1 MTSFLISV
9 IRFGV
14 SQPVSDS
21 KENDGEGQRMSIKKC
36 LIILIAVLLSFLI
49 STPVVMA
56 IGDDKYSRASL
67 KGLKKLSVVV
77 QIEKSVSEDL
87 RKAGLSEDRVRT
99 GVELKLR
106 DEAKI
111 DVVYVEDLS
120 SDTPILHVEIDGS
133 KKTEKTFSY
142 LIEVEL
148 WQKSFL
154 KRDPK
159 VQVIAGTWSTGVFG
173 SASASNVATDMMRL
187 INGLMD
193 AFTKAYL
200 SVNP

>member
-1 MTSFLISV
+1 
-9 IRFGV
+9 
-14 SQPVSDS
+14 
-21 KENDGEGQRMSIKKC
+21 
-36 LIILIAVLLSFLI
+36 VLLSFLI
-49 STPVVMA
+49 STPVVIA
-56 IGDDKYSRASL
+56 IGDDKYSRPSL

-77 QIEKSVSEDL
+77 QVEKSISEDF
-87 RKAGLSEDRVRT
+87 RKAGLTEDRIRT
-99 GVELKLR
+99 GVELKLQ
-106 DEAKI
+106 EAKI
-111 DVVYVEDLS
+111 DVVYVQDLS

-133 KKTEKTFSY
+133 KKTDKTFSF

-159 VQVIAGTWSTGVFG
+159 VEVIAGTWSTGVFG

-187 INGLMD
+187 INGMMD

-200 SVNP
+200 AVNP

>member
-1 MTSFLISV
+1 
-9 IRFGV
+9 
-14 SQPVSDS
+14 
-21 KENDGEGQRMSIKKC
+21 MSIKKC
-36 LIILIAVLLSFLI
+36 LIILIVVLLSFLI
-49 STPVVMA
+49 STPVVIA
-56 IGDDKYSRASL
+56 IGDDKYSRPSL

-77 QIEKSVSEDL
+77 QVEKSISEDF
-87 RKAGLSEDRVRT
+87 RKAGLTEDRIRT
-99 GVELKLR
+99 GVELKLQ
-106 DEAKI
+106 EAKI
-111 DVVYVEDLS
+111 DVVYVQDLS

-133 KKTEKTFSY
+133 KKTDKTFSF

-159 VQVIAGTWSTGVFG
+159 VEVIAGTWSTGVFG

-187 INGLMD
+187 INGMMD

-200 SVNP
+200 AVNP

>member
-1 MTSFLISV
+1 
-9 IRFGV
+9 
-14 SQPVSDS
+14 
-21 KENDGEGQRMSIKKC
+21 MSIKKC
-36 LIILIAVLLSFLI
+36 LTILILLLLSFLI
-49 STPVVMA
+49 STPVVIA

-99 GVELKLR
+99 GIELKLR
-106 DEAKI
+106 EEAKI
-111 DVVYVEDLS
+111 DVVYVQDLS

-133 KKTEKTFSY
+133 KKTEKTFSF

-159 VQVIAGTWSTGVFG
+159 LQVIAGTWSTGVFG
-173 SASASNVATDMMRL
+173 TASASNVATDMMKL
-187 INGLMD
+187 INGMTD